1 MWRTLIQKTSA
12 YTLDQV
18 ENVNSKNKCLYLS
31 QRLVESPVI
40 AQHMNHS
47 IPIIN
52 YASTLV
58 IC

>member
-1 MWRTLIQKTSA
+1 MLIQKTGA

-18 ENVNSKNKCLYLS
+18 ENVNLKNKCLYLS